1 MCWWRELAAAHPTAK
16 LILTVRD
23 PTRWYASYCRLR
35 QVGLCLLSPPYSWF
49 LSLLGKADTLQYV
62 KVRSHFNLV
71 WFQDNNRPVPHTYSK
86 SGEQQKDY
94 PDTDNVR

>member
-1 MCWWRELAAAHPTAK
+1 MCWWRELAMAHPTAK

-23 PTRWYASYCRLR
+23 PTRWYASYCTLR

-62 KVRSHFNLV
+62 KV
-71 WFQDNNRPVPHTYSK
+71 SK
-86 SGEQQKDY
+86 FS
-94 PDTDNVR
+94 